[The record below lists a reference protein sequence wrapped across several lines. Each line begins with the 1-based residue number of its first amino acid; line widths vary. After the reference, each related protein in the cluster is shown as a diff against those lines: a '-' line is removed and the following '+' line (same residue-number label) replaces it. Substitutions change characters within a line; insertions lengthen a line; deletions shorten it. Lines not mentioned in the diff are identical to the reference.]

1 MLTSISLNHKTP
13 GTMLVT
19 RRVPVHLCV
28 HEMEMMLKHFHVVH
42 FYVMYHH
49 GKTITIYFNV
59 SDKFLENYT
68 VNCVTGNYIFY
79 IVLENFHS
87 SCTS

>member
-1 MLTSISLNHKTP
+1 
-13 GTMLVT
+13 MLVT
-19 RRVPVHLCV
+19 RRVPVHLRVHAYV

-49 GKTITIYFNV
+49 GKMITIYFNV

-87 SCTS
+87 SCTY